1 MLEFVKEFE
10 RLTKVHIPYEFAGR
24 RVGDVAT
31 LVCDGSR
38 GIRELKWQPT
48 RNFQVMCKYRCS
60 QLLFSF
66 RLSPQV
72 GFFRSYKV
80 TYAQTFFTDIQPGYR
95 AGSFCV
101 ATSQGF

>member
-38 GIRELKWQPT
+38 GMKELKWQPT

-60 QLLFSF
+60 QPIYQSFFLSGFLLNWEVLASI
-66 RLSPQV
+66 
-72 GFFRSYKV
+72 K
-80 TYAQTFFTDIQPGYR
+80 
-95 AGSFCV
+95 
-101 ATSQGF
+101 

>member
-1 MLEFVKEFE
+1 MLDFVKEFE

-38 GIRELKWQPT
+38 GMKELKWQPT

-60 QLLFSF
+60 QLIKFISVFSF
-66 RLSPQV
+66 RLSSV
-72 GFFRSYKV
+72 FFQAFS
-80 TYAQTFFTDIQPGYR
+80 T
-95 AGSFCV
+95 GSF
-101 ATSQGF
+101 